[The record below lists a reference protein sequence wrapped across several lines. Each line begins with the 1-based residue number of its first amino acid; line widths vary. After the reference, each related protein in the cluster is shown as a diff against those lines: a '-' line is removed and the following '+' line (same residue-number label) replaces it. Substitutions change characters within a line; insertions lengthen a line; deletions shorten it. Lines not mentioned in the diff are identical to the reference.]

1 MKNYTTYQPTEGKQ
15 PKGEGQFGLG
25 MLYTLT

>member
-1 MKNYTTYQPTEGKQ
+1 MRSHITYQPTEGKQ